1 MEKPD
6 FIKDVLPLKDKLYR
20 LALRI
25 TENKE
30 DAADIVQETMIKAW
44 KLTEENRHIQSMEAW
59 CMTVARNMSLDK
71 TEKMKTTHSEKTEN
85 YDPADE
91 ETPHTRL
98 ENRESGNILSALM
111 RKLPEKQKTAM
122 QLRDIEGMSY
132 KEIAEIMQIGESDV
146 KVSIFRA
153 RQKIKEEYLKLINYG
168 L

>member
-25 TENKE
+25 TENEE
-30 DAADIVQETMIKAW
+30 DAQDIVQETMIKAW
-44 KLTEENRHIQSMEAW
+44 KLTEENRQIQSMEAW

-91 ETPHTRL
+91 ETPHT
-98 ENRESGNILSALM
+98 
-111 RKLPEKQKTAM
+111 AM
-122 QLRDIEGMSY
+122 QLRDVEGMSY
-132 KEIAEIMQIGESDV
+132 KEISEIMQISESDV

-153 RQKIKEEYLKLINYG
+153 RQKIKEEYLKLIDYG